1 MRAFL
6 LRRFL
11 LAVVVLLGVSV
22 FTFLAARVVPADAA
36 AKWVGP
42 KANAEQIARA
52 RVYLGLNDP
61 LPVQYLRY
69 LSGLVR
75 GDWGES
81 VVTHQPVLA
90 DIKAYLPPSLELLLL
105 SSLLAMAVGIPLGIL
120 SARYQDRI
128 PDQLSRLFAI
138 TGVSVPSFW
147 LALLLQLLFFQK
159 LKMLPV
165 GGRLD
170 SIFRLAHSVPMMTGS
185 YVLDGALAG
194 DWALVGAALKHLILP
209 SITLA
214 AYPIGLVTRMVRS
227 SMTEVLGEDHIRAA
241 RAMGIPNRTI
251 LGRYALKPAM
261 GPTATVLALSMA
273 YSLSGTFLIE
283 AVFAWPGLGRYAAGA
298 LIAADY
304 PAIMGVTVLVATA
317 YVVLNLLVD
326 LTHAWLDPRISLR

>member
-1 MRAFL
+1 MRRFI
-6 LRRFL
+6 LRRLILAL
-11 LAVVVLLGVSV
+11 LVLFGVSL
-22 FTFLAARVVPADAA
+22 FTFLAARVVPADPA

-42 KANAEQIARA
+42 KATAEQIARA
-52 RVYLGLNDP
+52 REYLGLNDP
-61 LPVQYLRY
+61 LPVQYGRY
-69 LSGLVR
+69 LLGLLR

-90 DIKAYLPPSLELLLL
+90 DIRAYLPPSLELVFL
-105 SSLLAMAVGIPLGIL
+105 STLLAVAVGIPLGIL
-120 SARYQDRI
+120 SARFQNRI

-159 LKMLPV
+159 LQWLPV

-170 SIFRLAHSVPMMTGS
+170 SVFRLTHQVPVVTGS

-194 DWALVGAALKHLILP
+194 DWLLAAMALKHLILP
-209 SITLA
+209 SLA
-214 AYPIGLVTRMVRS
+214 LSAYPIGLVTRMVRS
-227 SMTEVLGEDHIRAA
+227 SMTEVLAEEHIRAA
-241 RAMGIPNRTI
+241 RAMGIPNRVI
-251 LGRYALKPAM
+251 LWRYALKPAL

-273 YSLSGTFLIE
+273 YALSGTFLIE

-317 YVVLNLLVD
+317 YVALNLLVD
-326 LTHAWLDPRISLR
+326 LAHAWLDPRISLR